1 MRYLIPCFCL
11 LAVLLLEGGASAA
24 QARATPG
31 LRDSAR
37 TLRAARA
44 AQAEFE
50 RLRFRNLPWTWG
62 GGSGGRCDERIGRFC
77 LWHDEGAPEWKA
89 PPEPEAVRRGR
100 ERLIARLD
108 SAAARL
114 PADAWV
120 AGQRVRYLLEAGRKA
135 DAVVAA
141 GECRAEGWWCRALE
155 GRALHAAGEGAAA
168 DSAFEAA
175 LAAMPAKEREEWTD
189 LAPLLPNGEWKAW
202 KRLRA
207 EMPERAER
215 RLWWL
220 ADPLWSVPGN
230 DRRAEH
236 FARHVLDRLQD
247 RARSTEGISWGNDL
261 KEILL
266 RYGAP
271 IGWERI
277 RPHHPLA
284 QQVSVVTH
292 YAPRSWRFLPPV
304 NAVRDPARM
313 EPEAWRLDDEAARAV
328 YAPPYAAF
336 HALEHQVA
344 RFRRGDSARVVAAY
358 ALDPDSTPAGAETEA
373 ALVLAADEGA
383 EPRVVRATS
392 TGTRGVLEM
401 RASPGAVVMS
411 LETRTTADTIR
422 RVGRAR
428 YGLPLPAPA
437 VGLALSDVL
446 LLEGPAERP
455 LPASLEE
462 AAPRARGSTRVGPG
476 EKLGLFWEVYGL
488 PARTDTVAFSLRV
501 ARREVGWLRRAAE
514 RTFRGLAGGAA
525 PVRVRWEE
533 ETAGEPV
540 LARSLLLA
548 LPELPAGAYTLEL
561 SVAPRDGEPVVT
573 TRALRVER

>member
-1 MRYLIPCFCL
+1 MRYTVSPLLL
-11 LAVLLLEGGASAA
+11 LAALLLEGGAAA
-24 QARATPG
+24 QTRATPE

-50 RLRFRNLPWTWG
+50 RLRFRHLPWTWG

-100 ERLIARLD
+100 ERLLARLD
-108 SAAARL
+108 SASALL
-114 PADAWV
+114 PADPWV
-120 AGQRVRYLLEAGRKA
+120 AGQRVRYLLDAGRRA
-135 DAVVAA
+135 EAVVAA
-141 GECRAEGWWCRALE
+141 GECRAEAAWCRALE
-155 GRALHAAGEGAAA
+155 GWALHMAGEAAAA
-168 DSAFEAA
+168 DSSFTAA
-175 LAAMPAKEREEWTD
+175 LEALPAKEREEWTE
-189 LAPLLPNGEWKAW
+189 LEPLLPDGEWKAW

-236 FARHVLDRLQD
+236 FARHVLDRLHD
-247 RARSTEGISWGNDL
+247 RARSTEGISWGDDL

-271 IGWERI
+271 VGWERI
-277 RPHHPLA
+277 RPNHPLA
-284 QQVSVVTH
+284 QEVSVVTH
-292 YAPRSWRFLPPV
+292 YAPRSWDFLPPV
-304 NAVRDPARM
+304 EALRDPVRL
-313 EPEAWRLDDEAARAV
+313 EPEGWRLDDETARSV
-328 YAPPYAAF
+328 YAPPYATAF
-336 HALEHQVA
+336 DALEHQVA

-358 ALDPDSTPAGAETEA
+358 ALDPDSTPAGATTEA
-373 ALVLAADEGA
+373 ALVLAADEDA
-383 EPRVVRATS
+383 EPRMVRTTA
-392 TGTRGVLEM
+392 GGRRGVLEVEVP
-401 RASPGAVVMS
+401 PGAVVMS
-411 LETRTTADTIR
+411 LETRTAADTVR

-428 YGLPLPAPA
+428 YGLSLPAA
-437 VGLALSDVL
+437 AAGLALSDVL
-446 LLEGPAERP
+446 LLEAPDP

-462 AAPRARGSTRVGPG
+462 AAPRARGSTRVRPG
-476 EKLGLFWEVYGL
+476 EQVGLFWEVYGL

-501 ARREVGWLRRAAE
+501 VRQSAGWMRRAAE
-514 RTFRGLAGGAA
+514 RVGLAEGAQ

-533 ETAGEPV
+533 ETAGEPM

-548 LPELPAGAYTLEL
+548 LPELPAGEYALEL
-561 SVAPRDGEPVVT
+561 SVAPREGEPVVA
-573 TRALRVER
+573 TRALRVERP